1 MKSWPLTDAQHWTF
15 RRGPQTRGNL
25 SVDRRRPVATPRG
38 DFVLSGRKERRAA
51 INLGARLQAL
61 GLPPTTVTIANISN
75 HGARVI
81 SRRPCQPHEQIILT
95 EVFGDSRVDA
105 EVIYCQ
111 RVDGDQY
118 AVGLRFAIA
127 IEQPE
132 VPAARV

>member
-1 MKSWPLTDAQHWTF
+1 M
-15 RRGPQTRGNL
+15 
-25 SVDRRRPVATPRG
+25 
-38 DFVLSGRKERRAA
+38 LSGRKERRAA